1 MDGARPQNQDQFPP
15 RRVTRGRGLQTP
27 TSAQQALLNK
37 YDTTP
42 YTSEAGSIPFI
53 DFGNKYLSIGTPF
66 IPQVLDGLSWSTIA
80 ADLHNPNSAVAKAVD
95 GTANYIT
102 AAICKMTGN
111 QPASACTAT
120 VKSLE
125 SQI

>member
-1 MDGARPQNQDQFPP
+1 MQTNIPDASNGAY
-15 RRVTRGRGLQTP
+15 TTLQTP
-27 TSAQQALLNK
+27 TAAQNALIDK
-37 YDTTP
+37 YDVAP
-42 YTSEAGSIPFI
+42 YTTEAGAIPFI
-53 DFGNKYLSIGTPF
+53 DFGNKYLVIGASYDPG
-66 IPQVLDGLSWSTIA
+66 VLAGLSWSTVA
-80 ADLHNPNSAVAKAVD
+80 TDLSNPSSPVAQAVD

-102 AAICKMTGN
+102 AALCQLTGN

>member
-1 MDGARPQNQDQFPP
+1 M
-15 RRVTRGRGLQTP
+15 
-27 TSAQQALLNK
+27 
-37 YDTTP
+37 
-42 YTSEAGSIPFI
+42 
-53 DFGNKYLSIGTPF
+53 
-66 IPQVLDGLSWSTIA
+66 LDGLSWSTIA
-80 ADLHNPNSAVAKAVD
+80 TDLHNPNSAVAKAVD